1 MESTHLIEIDEIQN
15 LTKGHALYFF
25 DDQEQYVSNIVDFII
40 SGLELNEHCIII
52 ENDRITPLI
61 KKKLTALV
69 NKNRLE
75 NVTFVNNYDFYYA
88 KGDFRINSI
97 FDYLPK
103 LIAGYPVLD
112 LVVRSWAH
120 IEWRDEREV
129 SKKLLDSENEA
140 DKIVSETKLLSVC
153 AYDSERVSQEF
164 KEGLLTCHNLLINEK
179 K

>member
-25 DDQEQYVSNIVDFII
+25 DDQDQYVSKIVDFII

-61 KKKLTALV
+61 KKKLTVLV
-69 NKNRLE
+69 NKKRLE
-75 NVTFVNNYDFYYA
+75 KVTFVNNYDFYYA

-97 FDYLPK
+97 FDYLPN
-103 LIAGYPVLD
+103 IITGNSELD
-112 LVVRSWAH
+112 IVVRSWAH
-120 IEWRDEREV
+120 IEWRDEHEV
-129 SKKLLDSENEA
+129 SKHLLDSEIEA
-140 DKIVSETKLLSVC
+140 DKIVTETKLLSVC

-179 K
+179 N